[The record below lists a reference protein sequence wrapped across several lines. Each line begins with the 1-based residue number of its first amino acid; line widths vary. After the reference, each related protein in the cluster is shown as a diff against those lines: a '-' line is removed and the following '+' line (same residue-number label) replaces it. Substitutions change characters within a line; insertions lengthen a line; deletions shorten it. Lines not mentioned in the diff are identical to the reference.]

1 MLKKEIL
8 GAGVLPGSDY
18 FSLRIITYIIKNYEA
33 LIFSTEPGYT
43 LKRGTM
49 GLAKYDRFNGVSLY
63 AGSFR
68 FICYC

>member
-33 LIFSTEPGYT
+33 LIFYNGTWIYTET
-43 LKRGTM
+43 WDHGT
-49 GLAKYDRFNGVSLY
+49 GK
-63 AGSFR
+63 
-68 FICYC
+68 I